1 MYLKKISITN
11 FKNISEVQINFSS
24 KINCITGIN
33 GAGKTNLLDAVYY
46 LSMTK
51 SFFSGL
57 DQYTMKYD
65 SEITTLHGEYL
76 REDGT
81 EEKISL
87 SLDMEG
93 EKHIKRNSKSY
104 TRLSD
109 HVGLIPI
116 VMVSPADTSLIN
128 EGGDERR
135 KFLNAILS
143 QLDRE
148 YLRKLQNYNQLL
160 IQRNKLLKGPNISGE
175 LLSTFSEQLS
185 FNASYI
191 YKSRRE
197 LCDKLL
203 PLVSEFYNLLSG
215 GSETIGIEYKS
226 DLQGASL
233 LDLLDQ
239 NNERDRLFKF
249 TTVGIQRDDLVFMMN
264 GYPIRKCGSQGQQKS
279 FLISLKLAQFSI
291 MKDIHSV
298 PPILLLDD
306 VFDKLDML
314 RVEYL
319 LRLVASDFF
328 GQIFISD
335 SNKVRI
341 SSILDSIDR
350 DSISLEIVNGHII

>member
-11 FKNISEVQINFSS
+11 FKNISEAQINFSP

-33 GAGKTNLLDAVYY
+33 GSGKTNLLDAVYY

-51 SFFSGL
+51 SFFSGM
-57 DQYTMKYD
+57 DQYTIKYD
-65 SEITTLHGEYL
+65 CDMTALHAEYL

-81 EEKISL
+81 EETISL
-87 SLDMEG
+87 SLDQNG

-109 HVGLIPI
+109 HIGLIPI

-128 EGGDERR
+128 ESGEERR

-148 YLRKLQNYNQLL
+148 YLRRLQNYNQLL
-160 IQRNKLLKGPNISGE
+160 NQRNRLLKGINVPDE
-175 LLSTFSEQLS
+175 LLSAFSEQLS
-185 FNASYI
+185 YHASYI
-191 YKSRRE
+191 YRSRKE
-197 LCDKLL
+197 FCNKLL
-203 PLVSEFYNLLSG
+203 PLVTYYYGMLSG
-215 GSETIGIEYKS
+215 GREEIGIEYKS
-226 DLQGASL
+226 DLGESSL
-233 LDLLDQ
+233 INLLEQ
-239 NNERDRLFKF
+239 NREKDKALKY
-249 TTVGIQRDDLVFMMN
+249 TTAGIQRDDLIFLMN

-291 MKDIHSV
+291 MKDIHTI

-306 VFDKLDML
+306 VFDKLDIL

-319 LRLVASDFF
+319 LRLVSSDFF

-341 SSILDSIDR
+341 SNILETINGDST
-350 DSISLEIVNGHII
+350 SMEIENGEIL